1 MSRTTSVHFS
11 PPVGC
16 RINLLDSASG
26 KTVTASTLSI
36 RDNTPFKHRTVKG
49 TPRGQEYFYVKIF
62 NGTKWDYI
70 KMMNS
75 LLLPNCISEDRKY
88 IFKGELPNGGRLVG
102 GVKKELHRIIGEKKE
117 IRTSIKTMQSFSND
131 SLLNSI

>member
-16 RINLLDSASG
+16 RINLLDSTSG
-26 KTVTASTLSI
+26 KVVTASTLSI
-36 RDNTPFKHRTVKG
+36 RDQTPFKHRTVKG

-62 NGTKWDYI
+62 NGIKWDYI

-75 LLLPNCISEDRKY
+75 LLLPNCISEDGKF
-88 IFKGELPNGGRLVG
+88 IFKGDLPNGGRLVG
-102 GVKKELHRIIGEKKE
+102 GSKKELHRIIGEKKE
-117 IRTSIKTMQSFSND
+117 IKTSITTMQSFSND